1 VTFYL
6 ESWIHSIIQASGIAD
21 SGARISRDCVQAYDD
36 FRLREVVRYC
46 FEKSAF
52 YRDRFRSAGLEPDSV
67 RGTAD
72 LGRLPFTEQEHIAE
86 NPFRFLCTSQAE
98 VARPYTFVTSGTTG
112 PKKRIFWT
120 QRDLD
125 RIVDFMSAGIGTVAD
140 AGDTVLILLPDGRP
154 YSQAD
159 LLERGVKKL
168 GATPVVAPIDL
179 SAQDLLKTIEE
190 TRCAVVF
197 GYTRT
202 LFRLTQ
208 ELRMQEDLH
217 RLGVRIF
224 FLAAEYVPDAM
235 RRAFQSAWGCEVRTH
250 YGLTEMGLGVAVECE
265 AGDGYHFNEADL
277 LLEVLDPQT
286 GEPVPDG
293 EEGELVFTTL
303 TREAMPLIRYRT
315 HDVSRRISEPCPCGA
330 HSLTKIGKVKKRL
343 ENIVSVGGGDE
354 MYPALFDDVLFEIP
368 GLVDYQVIL
377 TKEEG
382 KDRMDFRIELPAG
395 RAAIAEIKEKLAST
409 PILSRNIFNGTMVQ
423 PGIELAPLG
432 ALQTV
437 SREKKMI
444 LDRRALE

>member
-1 VTFYL
+1 LTFNL
-6 ESWIHSIIQASGIAD
+6 ESWIHHNIKASGIVN
-21 SGARISRDCVQAYDD
+21 SESPISRDCVQAYDD

-46 FEKSAF
+46 FERSAF
-52 YRDRFRSAGLEPDSV
+52 YRDLFRAAGLEPDRV

-72 LGRLPFTEQEHIAE
+72 LGRIPFTEPEHIAE

-98 VARPYTFVTSGTTG
+98 VARPYTFVTSGTSG
-112 PKKRIFWT
+112 PQKRIFWT
-120 QRDLD
+120 PGDLG
-125 RIVDFMSAGIGTVAD
+125 RIVAFMTAGIGTVAD

-154 YSQAD
+154 YSQSD
-159 LLERGVKKL
+159 LLKRGVQGL
-168 GATPVVAPIDL
+168 GATPVVADIDL
-179 SAQDLLKTIEE
+179 SARELLKTIEE

-197 GYTRT
+197 GYTRK

-208 ELRMQEDLH
+208 ELRKQVDLR
-217 RLGVRIF
+217 RLSVNIL

-235 RRAFQSAWGCEVRTH
+235 RHEFQSAWGCGVRTH

-277 LLEVLDPQT
+277 LLEIIDPQS

-315 HDVSRRISEPCPCGA
+315 HDISRRIPGPCSCGA
-330 HSLTKIGKVKKRL
+330 TSLLKIGKVKKRL
-343 ENIVSVGGGDE
+343 ENIVRVAGGDE
-354 MYPALFDDVLFEIP
+354 VYPALFDDLLFEIP

-382 KDRMDFRIELPAG
+382 KDRMDFKIEMQEGPASL
-395 RAAIAEIKEKLAST
+395 AAIKEALSSA
-409 PILSRNIFNGTMVQ
+409 PILSRNISRGTMVE
-423 PGIELAPLG
+423 PRIELAPPG
-432 ALQTV
+432 ALRTV

-444 LDRRALE
+444 LDRRAPE